1 MPTLICGSL
10 AFDTIMVFPDRFKN
24 YILPDQI
31 HILNVCFVNP
41 ELRREFGGCAGNI
54 AYNLKLLGG
63 DPLPMGTVGKDF
75 SDYRQRLV
83 ALGISDEHILEIPEL
98 YSAQC
103 SITTD
108 QDNNQ
113 ITAFHPGAMG
123 EAHRNSVANANGVS
137 LGIVAPDGKEAM
149 IQHAHDFAAESI
161 PFMFDPGQNLPLF
174 SKDELMTFLDQ
185 ATWCVM
191 NDYESQLM
199 MNTTGESIN
208 TLAQQV
214 DALIVTRGGEGSV
227 VYTDGDEIEIPTVNV
242 DQAIDPTGCGDAYR
256 AGLLLG
262 LEKGWDWQT
271 SGRVGSLIGAI
282 KVQQEGTQN
291 HQFSIDEFAQQYENH
306 FERTL
311 PQSRSSRSAQ
321 KF

>member
-291 HQFSIDEFAQQYENH
+291 HQFSIDEFAEQYEAH
-306 FERTL
+306 FERAL
-311 PQSRSSRSAQ
+311 PQS
-321 KF
+321 

>member
-1 MPTLICGSL
+1 
-10 AFDTIMVFPDRFKN
+10 
-24 YILPDQI
+24 
-31 HILNVCFVNP
+31 
-41 ELRREFGGCAGNI
+41 
-54 AYNLKLLGG
+54 
-63 DPLPMGTVGKDF
+63 
-75 SDYRQRLV
+75 
-83 ALGISDEHILEIPEL
+83 
-98 YSAQC
+98 
-103 SITTD
+103 
-108 QDNNQ
+108 
-113 ITAFHPGAMG
+113 
-123 EAHRNSVANANGVS
+123 
-137 LGIVAPDGKEAM
+137 M

-242 DQAIDPTGCGDAYR
+242 DQAVDPTGCGDAYR

-291 HQFSIDEFAQQYENH
+291 HQFSIDEFAQQYEAH
-306 FERTL
+306 FEMAFPL
-311 PQSRSSRSAQ
+311 S
-321 KF
+321 

>member
-75 SDYRQRLV
+75 SEYRQRLV

-174 SKDELMTFLDQ
+174 SKDELMTLLDQ

-291 HQFSIDEFAQQYENH
+291 HQFSIDEFAQQYETH
-306 FERTL
+306 FERAL
-311 PQSRSSRSAQ
+311 PQS
-321 KF
+321 

>member
-24 YILPDQI
+24 YILADQI

-41 ELRREFGGCAGNI
+41 QLRREFGGCAGNI
-54 AYNLKLLGG
+54 AYNLHLLGG

-75 SDYRQRLV
+75 ADYRARLV
-83 ALGISDEHILEIPEL
+83 NLGINDKHILEIPEL

-123 EAHRNSVANANGVS
+123 EAHQNHVGNAENIS
-137 LGIVAPDGKEAM
+137 LGIVAPDGRDAM
-149 IQHAHDFAAESI
+149 LQHARDFADFGI

-174 SKDELMTFLDQ
+174 SKDELLTFLDQ

-191 NDYESQLM
+191 NDYESQLL
-199 MNTTGESIN
+199 MNTTGDSIQS
-208 TLAQQV
+208 LSKKV
-214 DALIVTRGGEGSV
+214 DALVVTRGGEGSTI
-227 VYTDGDEIEIPTVNV
+227 YSDDDEIHIPPVSV
-242 DQAIDPTGCGDAYR
+242 DKAVDPTGCGDAYR

-262 LEKGWDWQT
+262 LDRQWDWQT
-271 SGRVGSLIGAI
+271 SGRVASLIGAI
-282 KVQQEGTQN
+282 KVETEGTQN
-291 HQFSIDEFAQQYENH
+291 HAFSHDQFCARYESVFN
-306 FERTL
+306 ESLSLT
-311 PQSRSSRSAQ
+311 
-321 KF
+321 

>member
-208 TLAQQV
+208 TLAQLV

-242 DQAIDPTGCGDAYR
+242 DQAVDPTGCGDAYR

-262 LEKGWDWQT
+262 LEKGWDWET

-291 HQFSIDEFAQQYENH
+291 HQFSIDEFARQYEPH
-306 FERTL
+306 FERAL
-311 PQSRSSRSAQ
+311 PQG
-321 KF
+321 

>member
-123 EAHRNSVANANGVS
+123 EAHRNSVATANGVS

-291 HQFSIDEFAQQYENH
+291 HQFSIDEFAQQYETY
-306 FERTL
+306 FERAL
-311 PQSRSSRSAQ
+311 PQS
-321 KF
+321 

>member
-291 HQFSIDEFAQQYENH
+291 HQFSIDEFAQQYEAH
-306 FERTL
+306 FERAL
-311 PQSRSSRSAQ
+311 PRS
-321 KF
+321 

>member
-174 SKDELMTFLDQ
+174 SKDELMTFLGQ

-291 HQFSIDEFAQQYENH
+291 HQFSIDEFAQQYEAH
-306 FERTL
+306 FERAL
-311 PQSRSSRSAQ
+311 PQS
-321 KF
+321 

>member
-63 DPLPMGTVGKDF
+63 DPLPMGAGGKDF

-242 DQAIDPTGCGDAYR
+242 NQAIDPTGCGDAYR

-291 HQFSIDEFAQQYENH
+291 HQFSIDEFAQQYEAH
-306 FERTL
+306 FEMAFPL
-311 PQSRSSRSAQ
+311 S
-321 KF
+321 

>member
-123 EAHRNSVANANGVS
+123 EAHRNRVANANGVS

-208 TLAQQV
+208 TLAQHV

-242 DQAIDPTGCGDAYR
+242 DQAVDPTGCGDAYR

-291 HQFSIDEFAQQYENH
+291 HQFSIDEFARQYETH
-306 FERTL
+306 FERAL
-311 PQSRSSRSAQ
+311 PQS
-321 KF
+321 

>member
-306 FERTL
+306 FERAL
-311 PQSRSSRSAQ
+311 PQS
-321 KF
+321 

>member
-123 EAHRNSVANANGVS
+123 EAHRNRVANANGVS

-149 IQHAHDFAAESI
+149 IQHAHDFAAEGI

-208 TLAQQV
+208 TLAQLV

-291 HQFSIDEFAQQYENH
+291 HQFSIDEFARQYETH
-306 FERTL
+306 FERAL
-311 PQSRSSRSAQ
+311 PQS
-321 KF
+321 

>member
-123 EAHRNSVANANGVS
+123 EAHRNSVATANGVS

-291 HQFSIDEFAQQYENH
+291 HQFSIDEFAQQYEAH
-306 FERTL
+306 FERAL
-311 PQSRSSRSAQ
+311 PQS
-321 KF
+321 

>member
-75 SDYRQRLV
+75 ADYRQRLV

-123 EAHRNSVANANGVS
+123 EAHRNSVASASGVS

-149 IQHAHDFAAESI
+149 IQHAHDFAAESV

-174 SKDELMTFLDQ
+174 SKEELMTFLEQ

-208 TLAQQV
+208 TLAQHV
-214 DALIVTRGGEGSV
+214 DALVVTRGGEGSV
-227 VYTDGDEIEIPTVNV
+227 VYTGDDEIEIPTVNV
-242 DQAIDPTGCGDAYR
+242 DNAVDPTGCGDAYR

-262 LEKGWDWQT
+262 LENGWDWET

-291 HQFSIDEFAQQYENH
+291 HQFSMDEFAQQYEAY

-311 PQSRSSRSAQ
+311 PQS
-321 KF
+321 

>member
-83 ALGISDEHILEIPEL
+83 ALGISDEHILEITEL

-174 SKDELMTFLDQ
+174 SNDELMTFLDQ

-227 VYTDGDEIEIPTVNV
+227 VYTNGDEIEIPTVNV

-291 HQFSIDEFAQQYENH
+291 HQFSIDEFAQQYEAH
-306 FERTL
+306 FERAL
-311 PQSRSSRSAQ
+311 PQS
-321 KF
+321 

>member
-123 EAHRNSVANANGVS
+123 EAHRNSVANANGVA

-291 HQFSIDEFAQQYENH
+291 HQFSIDEFAQQYETN
-306 FERTL
+306 FERAL
-311 PQSRSSRSAQ
+311 PRS
-321 KF
+321 

>member
-123 EAHRNSVANANGVS
+123 EAHRNSVATANGVS

-174 SKDELMTFLDQ
+174 SNDELMTFLDQ

-291 HQFSIDEFAQQYENH
+291 HQFSIDEFAQQYETN
-306 FERTL
+306 FERAL
-311 PQSRSSRSAQ
+311 PRS
-321 KF
+321 

>member
-291 HQFSIDEFAQQYENH
+291 HQFSMEEFSRQYALN
-306 FERTL
+306 FGLDL
-311 PQSRSSRSAQ
+311 PA
-321 KF
+321 

>member
-75 SDYRQRLV
+75 SEYRQRLV

-123 EAHRNSVANANGVS
+123 EAHRNSVATANGVS

-291 HQFSIDEFAQQYENH
+291 HQFSIDEFAQQYEAH
-306 FERTL
+306 FERAL
-311 PQSRSSRSAQ
+311 PQS
-321 KF
+321 

>member
-291 HQFSIDEFAQQYENH
+291 HQFSIDEFAQQYEIH
-306 FERTL
+306 FERAL
-311 PQSRSSRSAQ
+311 PQS
-321 KF
+321 

>member
-149 IQHAHDFAAESI
+149 IQHAHDFAAERI

-242 DQAIDPTGCGDAYR
+242 NQAIDPTGCGDAYR

-291 HQFSIDEFAQQYENH
+291 HQFSIDEFAQQYETN
-306 FERTL
+306 FERAL
-311 PQSRSSRSAQ
+311 PRS
-321 KF
+321 

>member
-123 EAHRNSVANANGVS
+123 EAHRNSVATANGVS

-291 HQFSIDEFAQQYENH
+291 HQFSIDEFAQQYETN
-306 FERTL
+306 FERAL
-311 PQSRSSRSAQ
+311 PRS
-321 KF
+321 

>member
-123 EAHRNSVANANGVS
+123 EAHRNSVATANGVS

-291 HQFSIDEFAQQYENH
+291 HQFSIDEFAQQYEAH
-306 FERTL
+306 FERAFPL
-311 PQSRSSRSAQ
+311 S
-321 KF
+321 

>member
-123 EAHRNSVANANGVS
+123 EAHRNNVANANGVS

-208 TLAQQV
+208 TLAQHV

-242 DQAIDPTGCGDAYR
+242 DQAVDPTGCGDAYR

-291 HQFSIDEFAQQYENH
+291 HQFSIDEFARQYETH
-306 FERTL
+306 FERAL
-311 PQSRSSRSAQ
+311 PQS
-321 KF
+321 

>member
-1 MPTLICGSL
+1 MPALICGSL

-75 SDYRQRLV
+75 ADYRQRLV
-83 ALGISDEHILEIPEL
+83 ALGISDKHILEIPEL

-123 EAHRNSVANANGVS
+123 EAHRNRVANAGQVS
-137 LGIVAPDGKEAM
+137 LGIVAPDGREAM
-149 IQHAHDFAAESI
+149 IQHAHDFAAEDI

-174 SKDELMTFLDQ
+174 SKDELITFLDQ

-208 TLAQQV
+208 TLAQHV

-227 VYTDGDEIEIPTVNV
+227 VYAHGNEIEIPTVNV
-242 DQAIDPTGCGDAYR
+242 DNAVDPTGCGDAYR

-291 HQFSIDEFAQQYENH
+291 HRVSMEEFSRQYSLNFGLE
-306 FERTL
+306 L
-311 PQSRSSRSAQ
+311 PT
-321 KF
+321 

>member
-291 HQFSIDEFAQQYENH
+291 HQFSIDEFAQQYETN
-306 FERTL
+306 FERAL
-311 PQSRSSRSAQ
+311 PRS
-321 KF
+321 

>member
-208 TLAQQV
+208 TLAQLV

-306 FERTL
+306 FERAL
-311 PQSRSSRSAQ
+311 PQS
-321 KF
+321 

>member
-1 MPTLICGSL
+1 MSTLICGSL

-41 ELRREFGGCAGNI
+41 ELRREYGGCAGNI
-54 AYNLKLLGG
+54 AYSLKLLGG
-63 DPLPMGTVGKDF
+63 DPLPMGAVGKDF
-75 SDYRQRLV
+75 ADYRAHLIS
-83 ALGISDEHILEIPEL
+83 LGISDEHILEIPEL

-123 EAHRNSVANANGVS
+123 EAHRNRVAKAEGIT
-137 LGIVAPDGKEAM
+137 LGIVAPDGRDAM
-149 IQHAHDFAAESI
+149 IQHAHDFADQGT

-174 SKDELMTFLDQ
+174 SSEELMTFLDQ

-191 NDYESQLM
+191 NDYESQLL
-199 MNTTGESIN
+199 MNTTGQTIEA
-208 TLAQQV
+208 LADKV
-214 DALIVTRGGEGSV
+214 EALVVTRGGEGSV
-227 VYTDGDEIEIPTVNV
+227 AYVNGDQVQIPTVAV
-242 DQAIDPTGCGDAYR
+242 DQAVDPTGCGDAYR

-262 LEKGWDWQT
+262 LEKGWGWET

-282 KVQQEGTQN
+282 KVQHQGTQN
-291 HQFSIDEFAQQYENH
+291 HEFTPDEFAEQYQAH
-306 FERTL
+306 FDQAL
-311 PQSRSSRSAQ
+311 P
-321 KF
+321 

>member
-75 SDYRQRLV
+75 ADYRQRLV

-123 EAHRNSVANANGVS
+123 EAHRNRVASASGVS

-149 IQHAHDFAAESI
+149 IQHAHDFAAESV

-174 SKDELMTFLDQ
+174 SKEELMTFLEQ

-208 TLAQQV
+208 TLAQHV
-214 DALIVTRGGEGSV
+214 DALVVTRGGEGSV
-227 VYTDGDEIEIPTVNV
+227 VYTGDDEIEIPTVNV
-242 DQAIDPTGCGDAYR
+242 DNAVDPTGCGDAYR

-262 LEKGWDWQT
+262 LENGWDWET

-291 HQFSIDEFAQQYENH
+291 HQFSMDEFAQQYEAY

-311 PQSRSSRSAQ
+311 PQS
-321 KF
+321 

>member
-123 EAHRNSVANANGVS
+123 EAHRNSVATANGVS

-291 HQFSIDEFAQQYENH
+291 HQFSMEEFSRQYSLN
-306 FERTL
+306 FGLDL
-311 PQSRSSRSAQ
+311 PT
-321 KF
+321 